1 LDSGLAEVKHDA
13 AAMAIGRRIE
23 AVHAGPR
30 VKRMREEYLCDDAPD
45 GFNLDAAWRMDG
57 TSGDVRARHR
67 LGRGLADL
75 RREEL
80 RFKAATEIIVLVLAL
95 FIVRADFR
103 DTQATQAKLDKLLE
117 GQGQASEE
125 NTSLDERE
133 IEEIVEH
140 RQTAKAPRI
149 EA

>member
-1 LDSGLAEVKHDA
+1 MMQRMGSIFTRLGEWTVHPASFGLV
-13 AAMAIGRRIE
+13 I
-23 AVHAGPR
+23 VW
-30 VKRMREEYLCDDAPD
+30 V
-45 GFNLDAAWRMDG
+45 AAWLIFDAK
-57 TSGDVRARHR
+57 SFD
-67 LGRGLADL
+67 
-75 RREEL
+75 
-80 RFKAATEIIVLVLAL
+80 FKAATEIIVLVLAL

-117 GQGQASEE
+117 GQGQGSEE

-140 RQTAKAPRI
+140 RQIAKAPKE

>member
-1 LDSGLAEVKHDA
+1 
-13 AAMAIGRRIE
+13 M
-23 AVHAGPR
+23 
-30 VKRMREEYLCDDAPD
+30 
-45 GFNLDAAWRMDG
+45 
-57 TSGDVRARHR
+57 
-67 LGRGLADL
+67 
-75 RREEL
+75 
-80 RFKAATEIIVLVLAL
+80 LAL

-140 RQTAKAPRI
+140 RQIAKAPKE

>member
-1 LDSGLAEVKHDA
+1 MMQRMGSILTRLGEWTVHPAAFGLV
-13 AAMAIGRRIE
+13 I
-23 AVHAGPR
+23 VW
-30 VKRMREEYLCDDAPD
+30 V
-45 GFNLDAAWRMDG
+45 AAWLIFDAK
-57 TSGDVRARHR
+57 SFD
-67 LGRGLADL
+67 
-75 RREEL
+75 
-80 RFKAATEIIVLVLAL
+80 FKAATEIIVLVLAL

-140 RQTAKAPRI
+140 RQTAKAPRM